1 MTRLRTPSTV
11 QVAATAAEAVRELN
25 HRTLGRPTLTGPA
38 ELDRLVA
45 ELAVMTARLPQLL
58 QQLSGWLAA
67 EQSGRWIRS
76 DNHIDPARIVD
87 RARTEL
93 ADAARAARELSQALH
108 HAHQHTAHL
117 GARSAG
123 EALTT
128 IGRPGPP
135 ARTDR
140 AGTVATS
147 GQFHGH
153 QRAGFVAARGQ
164 NPMSLDR
171 TWLRIA
177 GVEVHKLG

>member
-1 MTRLRTPSTV
+1 MLMTSLRSPSIV
-11 QVAATAAEAVRELN
+11 QVAAAAAEAVRELN

-67 EQSGRWIRS
+67 EQHARHIRS

-93 ADAARAARELSQALH
+93 ADAGRAARELSQALH
-108 HAHQHTAHL
+108 NAHQHTAHL

-123 EALTT
+123 DAVTT
-128 IGRPGPP
+128 TGRPGPP
-135 ARTDR
+135 TRTDR
-140 AGTVATS
+140 AETVATT
-147 GQFHGH
+147 GQVHGH
-153 QRAGFVAARGQ
+153 QRAGFVSARGQ
-164 NPMSLDR
+164 NPMSLDTQTLSPR
-171 TWLRIA
+171 
-177 GVEVHKLG
+177 